1 MKRLRDLSYRI
12 KVPLALS
19 AVIVL
24 VSAILAAVLGARIY
38 ADARS
43 DLLANAESLG
53 RTLARALTPAMLR
66 DDVWQTYE
74 TIVAPLGGDEGVTSS
89 RQSITVFDAD
99 GNVYASSDPTRFPMS
114 APATQ
119 VLAAAAQSLLPS
131 DEEKDPRIVDD
142 ASGNALLV
150 AVPIVAD
157 DGTRLGSI
165 VLGYSRD
172 VFLPRFYTTIERVAL
187 STLLALVVLVPIGWQ
202 FGRRMAAPLVGLAR
216 AMPRV
221 GDAPPSE
228 LARGL
233 YRSGDEIGQLGTRFE
248 KMLIELEEKRKLER
262 EIVSADR
269 LAAIGRLTAGIAH
282 EINNPL
288 AGMLTAIDTARKHGE
303 PDPIS
308 TSTLSLVERG
318 LQQIRHSVSALLV
331 EARFEARALTPQ
343 DLDDVRTLLEPEAAT
358 RQQTLNWESRLDRAV
373 PLPSTPTRQILI
385 NLILNA
391 IQAAGRGGTV
401 SCRIQADAAQMSFEV
416 RNDGRS
422 IPAELMEHLFEPFSS
437 GTDGGS
443 GLGLWVTYQI
453 VEQLRGTIRVRSGP
467 PETEFAVALPLGA
480 AA

>member
-1 MKRLRDLSYRI
+1 MRRLRDLSYRV

-38 ADARS
+38 ADART
-43 DLLANAESLG
+43 DLLTNAESLG

-74 TIVAPLGGDEGVTSS
+74 TIVSPLGGDEFPNNT
-89 RQSITVFDAD
+89 RRSITVFDAD
-99 GNVYASSDPTRFPMS
+99 SNVFASSDPATFPMS
-114 APATQ
+114 APAKR
-119 VLAAAAQSLLPS
+119 VLPSAAAKLMPG
-131 DEEKDPRIVDD
+131 DDDKNPRIVEDTTT
-142 ASGNALLV
+142 NAILV
-150 AVPIVAD
+150 AVPVVAD
-157 DGTRLGSI
+157 DGTRLGVV
-165 VLGYSRD
+165 VLSYSRD

-187 STLLALVVLVPIGWQ
+187 STLVALAVLVPIGWQ
-202 FGRRMAAPLVGLAR
+202 FGRRIAAPLVGLAR

-233 YRSGDEIGQLGTRFE
+233 VRGGDEIGQLGTRFE
-248 KMLIELEEKRKLER
+248 RMLIELEGKRKLEQ
-262 EIVSADR
+262 EIVAADR
-269 LAAIGRLTAGIAH
+269 LAAIGKLTAGIAH

-288 AGMLTAIDTARKHGE
+288 AGMLTAIDTAKKHGQ
-303 PDPIS
+303 PDPVAADA
-308 TSTLSLVERG
+308 LSLVERG
-318 LQQIRHSVSALLV
+318 LQQIRQSVSALLV
-331 EARFEARALTPQ
+331 EARVEARSLTPQ
-343 DLDDVRTLLEPEAAT
+343 DVDDVRTLLEPEAAV
-358 RQQTLNWESRLDRAV
+358 LNQRLRWESQLDRSL
-373 PLPSTPTRQILI
+373 PLPSTPIRQILI

-401 SCRIQADAAQMSFEV
+401 SCRIGADSERMSFEV

-422 IPAELMEHLFEPFSS
+422 ISNEQMEHLFEPFS
-437 GTDGGS
+437 GTDGGT

-453 VEQLRGTIRVRSGP
+453 VEQLKGTIRVRNGP

-480 AA
+480 PA